1 MIAFDVAPGLDDLG
15 WCPFAAMTGNPC
27 IVCGG
32 TRATVS
38 LLRGDVGAALRY
50 NAVVVLLAAAALLHL
65 GWAVVASRRLA
76 VLPRYARLWGRIV
89 GGGGPSAAAA
99 ALFALWWVWN
109 VGRW

>member
-1 MIAFDVAPGLDDLG
+1 MVAFDPSPALGDLG
-15 WCPFAAMTGNPC
+15 WCPFAAMTGKPC

-38 LLRGDVGAALRY
+38 LLRGDVGSALRY
-50 NAVVVLLAAAALLHL
+50 NAVVVLLAAVAAGHLAWALL
-65 GWAVVASRRLA
+65 ARRRLA

-89 GGGGPSAAAA
+89 GGGRPSAAAA
-99 ALFALWWVWN
+99 ALFVLWWVWN

>member
-1 MIAFDVAPGLDDLG
+1 MVAFDPSPALDDLG
-15 WCPFAAMTGNPC
+15 WCPFAAMTGKPC

-38 LLRGDVGAALRY
+38 LLRGDVGSALRY
-50 NAVVVLLAAAALLHL
+50 NAVVVLLAAVAAGHLAWALL
-65 GWAVVASRRLA
+65 ARRRLA

-89 GGGGPSAAAA
+89 GGGRPSAAAA
-99 ALFALWWVWN
+99 ALFVLWWVWN